1 MKLTKKI
8 IALILTVAMLSSVS
22 VFAVQFPDVDEK
34 NPNEE
39 AINVLSSLGIIKGYE
54 DGKFL
59 PDKEV
64 TRAELTSL
72 LMRLQNL
79 SLTGVPVEDSGYYD
93 VANTHWAVY
102 DIKTASNMGIIKG
115 FGDGTFG
122 PEAPVTFEQAV
133 KMLVAMLGY
142 ESQAIIK
149 GGWPNGYMA
158 QGRELGLLKK
168 AEMTQTDAA
177 PRKIIAQI
185 LYNSLAVDLMAK
197 VISSSAE
204 EENYE
209 IKKGHNIMT
218 EYLNIER
225 VEGKVTANYTTR
237 LDSFASTTLEDEIE
251 IEVNNVPRNFKV
263 GEYKDAVNMVGLN
276 VVAFVKYDDNYV
288 YQEIKHIMTK
298 GEVKE
303 VKIAAKDIENFT
315 TSELEIKRGSNLK
328 NISYKIGSNPVM
340 IYNGKYIDWNHA
352 FNNNLA
358 QPDIGSVTI
367 IDSGNGYDLIKVE
380 SYKNYVVKNVD
391 TSNNKVYIE
400 TSATL
405 EPITFLTVPV
415 KDIFNYQITIKKGT
429 SNLSL
434 SSLKKGNV
442 ISVKQSD
449 VSQTGVKII
458 EILVS
463 DTKKSGK
470 VTGVDEDYYTIS
482 SNKYLISPSF
492 KNTTKAAEIVYNYN
506 GTYYIDAFGDIAYT
520 EASAGTTYKYGY
532 YVSSATSLKAGE
544 TVGIVK
550 LYDASSKT
558 FKSMQLAEKVIV
570 DGQQKTDHDAV
581 LTLIDVAAGYLAATP
596 KDANYLSAQPIK
608 YTANSSNMITE
619 INTVNNIDDAKFTA
633 GDYVDLAKYNSTNK
647 IFTGT
652 NQSGASVNIKIDSK
666 TVVFYIPANRG
677 SDSEYSIKTSSFF
690 RNTGEYKIE
699 VVEMNSSNIA
709 STLLVYDSNLDSD
722 VHYLS
727 PMFVVTDIRD
737 VFVNEQNKTKLIGYD
752 FQTGNS
758 AEYLVPNKSYIQG
771 IGSGSVDVEK
781 GDLIRFGTDI
791 KGEINNKVYIYLDA
805 SKSASGDHPA
815 DTIGLND
822 PTQYPSRKV
831 SLKQNVS
838 RTPLSRYNTT
848 VDLTSLSSKYQT
860 FAYATPLSLTED
872 LSTLVLTD
880 SHPVKDSIS
889 DVSALTNKA
898 TLNVPSDLV
907 IFVYDESEPENSR
920 IKVLK
925 GSDAEN
931 KTSALLNLKT
941 YDVTSTDFDTVYTY
955 FSYDRLKVMY
965 IVK

>member
-79 SLTGVPVEDSGYYD
+79 SLTGVPVEDSGYDD

-133 KMLVAMLGY
+133 KMVVAMLGY
-142 ESQAIIK
+142 ENQAIIK

-197 VISSSAE
+197 VISSSEE

-415 KDIFNYQITIKKGT
+415 KDIFNYQITIKKG
-429 SNLSL
+429 
-434 SSLKKGNV
+434 
-442 ISVKQSD
+442 
-449 VSQTGVKII
+449 
-458 EILVS
+458 
-463 DTKKSGK
+463 
-470 VTGVDEDYYTIS
+470 
-482 SNKYLISPSF
+482 
-492 KNTTKAAEIVYNYN
+492 
-506 GTYYIDAFGDIAYT
+506 
-520 EASAGTTYKYGY
+520 
-532 YVSSATSLKAGE
+532 
-544 TVGIVK
+544 
-550 LYDASSKT
+550 
-558 FKSMQLAEKVIV
+558 
-570 DGQQKTDHDAV
+570 
-581 LTLIDVAAGYLAATP
+581 
-596 KDANYLSAQPIK
+596 
-608 YTANSSNMITE
+608 
-619 INTVNNIDDAKFTA
+619 
-633 GDYVDLAKYNSTNK
+633 
-647 IFTGT
+647 
-652 NQSGASVNIKIDSK
+652 
-666 TVVFYIPANRG
+666 
-677 SDSEYSIKTSSFF
+677 
-690 RNTGEYKIE
+690 
-699 VVEMNSSNIA
+699 SSNI
-709 STLLVYDSNLDSD
+709 
-722 VHYLS
+722 
-727 PMFVVTDIRD
+727 
-737 VFVNEQNKTKLIGYD
+737 
-752 FQTGNS
+752 
-758 AEYLVPNKSYIQG
+758 
-771 IGSGSVDVEK
+771 
-781 GDLIRFGTDI
+781 
-791 KGEINNKVYIYLDA
+791 
-805 SKSASGDHPA
+805 
-815 DTIGLND
+815 
-822 PTQYPSRKV
+822 
-831 SLKQNVS
+831 
-838 RTPLSRYNTT
+838 
-848 VDLTSLSSKYQT
+848 
-860 FAYATPLSLTED
+860 
-872 LSTLVLTD
+872 
-880 SHPVKDSIS
+880 
-889 DVSALTNKA
+889 
-898 TLNVPSDLV
+898 
-907 IFVYDESEPENSR
+907 
-920 IKVLK
+920 
-925 GSDAEN
+925 
-931 KTSALLNLKT
+931 
-941 YDVTSTDFDTVYTY
+941 
-955 FSYDRLKVMY
+955 
-965 IVK
+965 